1 MAAAAQK
8 GADPAASDV
17 SKARR
22 RPLAP
27 PQCAGAAR
35 SRPQPPTN
43 AGKWNLFQIGEG
55 PLANDPLYQVESGSI
70 LLILFSVAVLAGAVV
85 VSIILA
91 TGMPDLDEA
100 ALEKAATC
108 GTVSHQVYETRGLC
122 CADTPPADLD
132 CSLYLPRAED
142 TEALC
147 KDAIPHYWS
156 EGCEMFKGAHLF
168 RLSLLFS

>member
-17 SKARR
+17 SKARP

-27 PQCAGAAR
+27 PQPAGAAR

-70 LLILFSVAVLAGAVV
+70 ALIFFSVLVLAGAVV
-85 VSIILA
+85 VSILLA
-91 TGMPDLDEA
+91 TGMETLTPDQLA
-100 ALEKAATC
+100 KAASC

-122 CADTPPADLD
+122 CADSPDASID
-132 CSLYLPRAED
+132 CSPYLPRAED

-147 KDAIPHYWS
+147 KAAIPHYWS
-156 EGCEMFKGAHLF
+156 DGCVMFPGAHLF
-168 RLSLLFS
+168 SRLSLQ